1 MNINHG
7 YTAHYLYIQAETETE
22 TETNIY
28 IRLLLNGEDFLDLQH
43 VQFS

>member
-22 TETNIY
+22 TETDIC
-28 IRLLLNGEDFLDLQH
+28 IRLPINGEDFLDLQH
-43 VQFS
+43 VQCS